1 MEILAADKIEEFVRK
16 HANARAPLASWLLIA
31 EGAEWTSPQDVKN
44 SLPFTKVLSDDRL
57 IFKIGG
63 NNYRLVVLARY
74 RNGILLVQK
83 IGTHAEYDRWK
94 LD

>member
-1 MEILAADKIEEFVRK
+1 
-16 HANARAPLASWLLIA
+16 
-31 EGAEWTSPQDVKN
+31 
-44 SLPFTKVLSDDRL
+44 
-57 IFKIGG
+57 
-63 NNYRLVVLARY
+63 VVLARY